1 MINRGANEMSEIK
14 IRKISITDLD
24 ADCIVNAANDRLAAG
39 GGVCGAIFRAAGY
52 AELTEACDALGLGP
66 MLCTG
71 ATLLHLWVPIEKS
84 LRFLTYITYY
94 KLTPQDPCGVLQ
106 KGRPNHHKRSNLCF
120 ASIFC
125 ILRPSADTTRKDA
138 NRV

>member
-52 AELTEACDALGLGP
+52 AELTEACIAHHELVLIPIVPWACPHICLEHPGKWLGE
-66 MLCTG
+66 
-71 ATLLHLWVPIEKS
+71 EKP
-84 LRFLTYITYY
+84 R
-94 KLTPQDPCGVLQ
+94 
-106 KGRPNHHKRSNLCF
+106 
-120 ASIFC
+120 
-125 ILRPSADTTRKDA
+125 
-138 NRV
+138 

>member
-52 AELTEACDALGLGP
+52 AELTEVCDAIGHCP
-66 MLCTG
+66 ML
-71 ATLLHLWVPIEKS
+71 
-84 LRFLTYITYY
+84 
-94 KLTPQDPCGVLQ
+94 
-106 KGRPNHHKRSNLCF
+106 
-120 ASIFC
+120 
-125 ILRPSADTTRKDA
+125 
-138 NRV
+138 